1 MNPAWCSSCLG
12 DDDRAFPG
20 LNGSGTRAGVSE
32 QEQVDRLCRQLG
44 LPSQAVGE
52 GVELPLDV
60 FEQAAVRCGVKVG
73 TVPAMGRAL
82 ARQAGIPWG
91 AACHNRATETSG
103 GPTVT
108 REGLDVINRAVTQIL
123 AHA

>member
-20 LNGSGTRAGVSE
+20 LNGSGTRGGVSE

-44 LPSQAVGE
+44 LPSQPVGE
-52 GVELPLDV
+52 GVQLPLDV
-60 FEQAAVRCGVKVG
+60 FETAAARCGVKVG

-82 ARQAGIPWG
+82 AKQAGLPWG
-91 AACHNRATETSG
+91 AACHNRATATSG